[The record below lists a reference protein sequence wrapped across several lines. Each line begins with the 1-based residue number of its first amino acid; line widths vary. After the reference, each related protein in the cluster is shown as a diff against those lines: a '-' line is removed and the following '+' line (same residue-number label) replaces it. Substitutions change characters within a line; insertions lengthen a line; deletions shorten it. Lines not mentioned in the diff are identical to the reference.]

1 MIALDV
7 LSSIHTTYALK
18 LAQKTEEN
26 YHCAADYLAA
36 SLDQLF
42 QANLCLNTLKMLSKE
57 MGFAGLSLRSSNIL
71 ALSPL
76 VPGVLTYL
84 EMDSYWA
91 KKTVIW
97 TSLHYGQMIRA
108 VNFIGVALLV
118 LAGRYYVG
126 AATLLTY
133 GFTYLSENEYFS
145 KEVTKIVDTCIV
157 IPCDIYLLFNGS
169 FLDRLLSIFELAG
182 RVKSIADDYKKQ
194 AVRTYVPTKMHAA
207 ELVSLEDL
215 KGMSLEMVELDLS
228 HLEVQC
234 ESVASGMEHS
244 YRQCERALSE
254 IMTVFDSVS
263 WEKHLT
269 VLLNKLAKDKHWND
283 PPTIPKKLYASAQAL
298 ISLQEKKK
306 LEAEDESEREQLTNA
321 VKTQAVQF
329 FREGLEILLARLKAK
344 SAQVRGISGVTP
356 HPKLSVRKKRHTEI
370 NLTSI
375 TPEEYMNQVEGFY
388 LSIAKFLKDT
398 DSDFD
403 RANALLWLGVEG
415 ADYCGP
421 QVLNVL
427 RETEAS
433 LAEVGKDITLKKGIL
448 NILYER
454 RLQYIQN
461 IWGLILRRIPHSLV
475 ERMGLNSPHWPNT
488 LMAIYGKTMGAE
500 TIGSKN
506 DIEAKAVVTDGL
518 YILLTPL
525 ITLFTGSF
533 FSEAYTKQTVLEAV
547 QDEIVSGRISTM
559 KVQEWF
565 QENMNLEKVAD
576 IWKVDEKEYSIK
588 EEALILMLIK
598 MRIFDRKTTF

>member
-1 MIALDV
+1 
-7 LSSIHTTYALK
+7 
-18 LAQKTEEN
+18 
-26 YHCAADYLAA
+26 
-36 SLDQLF
+36 
-42 QANLCLNTLKMLSKE
+42 
-57 MGFAGLSLRSSNIL
+57 
-71 ALSPL
+71 
-76 VPGVLTYL
+76 
-84 EMDSYWA
+84 MDSYWA

-126 AATLLTY
+126 AAALLTY
-133 GFTYLSENEYFS
+133 GFTHLSENEYFS
-145 KEVTKIVDTCIV
+145 KEVTKIVDSCIV
-157 IPCDIYLLFNGS
+157 IPCDVYLLFTGS
-169 FLDRLLSIFELAG
+169 FLDRILSIFELAG

-194 AVRTYVPTKMHAA
+194 SVRTHVPTKMHAA
-207 ELVSLEDL
+207 ELVSFEDL

-228 HLEVQC
+228 HLEIEC
-234 ESVASGMEHS
+234 DSAASGKEHS
-244 YRQCERALSE
+244 YKQCEMALSG
-254 IMTVFDSVS
+254 IMTVFESVS
-263 WEKHLT
+263 WENHLT

-283 PPTIPKKLYASAQAL
+283 PPTIPKKLYASAQSL
-298 ISLQEKKK
+298 ISFQEKRN
-306 LEAEDESEREQLTNA
+306 LEPEDEKERQRLMNA
-321 VKTQAVQF
+321 VKNQAVQF
-329 FREGLEILLARLKAK
+329 FKEGLEILLARLKSK

-356 HPKLSVRKKRHTEI
+356 RPDLTVRKKRHTEI

-375 TPEEYMNQVEGFY
+375 APEEYMNQVEGFY
-388 LSIAKFLKDT
+388 LSIAKFLKEN

-461 IWGLILRRIPHSLV
+461 IWGLILRKIPHSLV

-525 ITLFTGSF
+525 ITLFTSSF
-533 FSEAYTKQTVLEAV
+533 FSDAYTKQTVLESV
-547 QDEIVSGRISTM
+547 QDEIASGRIPSM
-559 KVQEWF
+559 KVQQWF
-565 QENMNLEKVAD
+565 QENMDLENVVD
-576 IWKVDEKEYSIK
+576 LWKVEGETYTIK

-598 MRIFDRKTTF
+598 MRIYDRKTNL